1 MTDWDET
8 TVILIG
14 CHSVPDNTIIG
25 LTPARAL
32 ISITSTLRKN
42 LSKRP
47 FFVDSLLKNSY
58 PIYVST

>member
-42 LSKRP
+42 LSKR
-47 FFVDSLLKNSY
+47 VIEYSVLS
-58 PIYVST
+58 S